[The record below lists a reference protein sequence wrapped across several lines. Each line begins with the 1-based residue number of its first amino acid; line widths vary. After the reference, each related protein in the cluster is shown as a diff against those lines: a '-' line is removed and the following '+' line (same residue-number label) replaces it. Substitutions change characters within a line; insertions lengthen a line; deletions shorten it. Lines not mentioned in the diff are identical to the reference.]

1 MDGTQKA
8 KESASFE
15 RRPNGAG
22 KLINTVK
29 TKMAIINNLISRLS
43 NPVLMFTILFT
54 TMAVS
59 ASASDVP
66 PADRR
71 AERVAFAETLLAD
84 LGYWITKVDGRSDDS
99 TRQAI
104 IAFQKVNGLKR
115 TGVLDDK
122 FLSQLMQAS
131 RPTAKHGGP
140 AHAEVDISRQV
151 IFLVDDQGRVTRV
164 LSTSTG
170 NGERYQSEGKWSRA
184 YTPRGSFKIT
194 RQIKGNRKAPLGT
207 LYYPSYFN
215 GGIAF
220 HGSNSVPVNAASHG
234 CARVPR
240 FAEKELSDLLYVG
253 MPVYVY
259 D

>member
-1 MDGTQKA
+1 
-8 KESASFE
+8 
-15 RRPNGAG
+15 
-22 KLINTVK
+22 
-29 TKMAIINNLISRLS
+29 MAIITNLNSRNLKQA
-43 NPVLMFTILFT
+43 LMLILTCATF
-54 TMAVS
+54 AIS
-59 ASASDVP
+59 ASAYGTFP
-66 PADRR
+66 RDRN
-71 AERVAFAETLLAD
+71 AERVASAENMLVN
-84 LGYWITKVDGRSDDS
+84 LGYWITRVDNKSDDS

-104 IAFQKVNGLKR
+104 LAFQKVNGLKR
-115 TGVLDDK
+115 TGVLDDNL
-122 FLSQLMQAS
+122 LSALANAP
-131 RPTAKHGGP
+131 RPTAKYAGP

-151 IFLVDDQGRVTRV
+151 IFLVDDEGQVTRV

-170 NGERYQSEGKWSRA
+170 NGERYRGSDGKWARA

-220 HGSNSVPVNAASHG
+220 HGSNSVPAHAASHG

-240 FAEKELSDLLYVG
+240 FAEKELSNLLHVG
-253 MPVYVY
+253 MPVFVY

>member
-1 MDGTQKA
+1 
-8 KESASFE
+8 
-15 RRPNGAG
+15 
-22 KLINTVK
+22 
-29 TKMAIINNLISRLS
+29 MAIITNFISRTS
-43 NPVLMFTILFT
+43 KPVLIFILMFTTLGI
-54 TMAVS
+54 S
-59 ASASDVP
+59 AFASDIP
-66 PADRR
+66 PAIRR
-71 AERVAFAETLLAD
+71 AERISFTEARLVE
-84 LGYWITKVDGRSDDS
+84 LGYWITKVDGRFDDS

-122 FLSQLMQAS
+122 FLSQLVQAS
-131 RPTAKHGGP
+131 RPVAKHGGP
-140 AHAEVDISRQV
+140 AHAELDITRQV
-151 IFLVDDQGRVTRV
+151 IFLVNDEGQVTRI

-170 NGERYQSEGKWSRA
+170 NGERYQSEGKWARA

-220 HGSNSVPVNAASHG
+220 HGSNSVPVHAASHG

-240 FAEKELSDLLYVG
+240 FAEKELSSLLHVG
-253 MPVYVY
+253 MPVFVY